1 MFSDP
6 NNKAF
11 SVRPPS
17 LDQFRLSSIAVFV
30 PAMPVRA
37 VVLNSEYVANLQ
49 RKDHIN
55 PKPFTSNVSLHVEF
69 AIAKHIIKQSEDLAL
84 NFESLPGPRSVHSD
98 PPHNWPDI
106 YPQIPPIASSWSEG
120 YPQPLTNRTALLSGA
135 EARWLP
141 GVGIGHDARHVR
153 RGRPRPELECPSPQ
167 SRWSDRTS
175 S

>member
-84 NFESLPGPRSVHSD
+84 NFGACPVPGQCTVTLPTTGLISTRRSRPSRLHGRKGIHS
-98 PPHNWPDI
+98 H
-106 YPQIPPIASSWSEG
+106 
-120 YPQPLTNRTALLSGA
+120 
-135 EARWLP
+135 
-141 GVGIGHDARHVR
+141 
-153 RGRPRPELECPSPQ
+153 
-167 SRWSDRTS
+167 
-175 S
+175 